1 MRTAYTITVTVD
13 TDDPAPRR
21 MVEITADCLAE
32 ALDRQ
37 DLKAAVTVEKERHV
51 GPFWT
56 SRLVT
61 HYDVLPA

>member
-1 MRTAYTITVTVD
+1 MRTAYTITVTVED
-13 TDDPAPRR
+13 GDPTPF
-21 MVEITADCLAE
+21 VEVAADCLAT
-32 ALDRQ
+32 ALDQ
-37 DLKAAVTVEKERHV
+37 HGLKAGVTVEKERHV